1 MTSNTGNTIQATSAD
16 FVEVYKAR
24 MLAICANAHKEL
36 GELPKDVIS
45 SPIHIQKMI
54 REVVEVSM
62 QGLNESEREWI
73 LNRHLGEYMTMQ

>member
-45 SPIHIQKMI
+45 SPIHI
-54 REVVEVSM
+54 
-62 QGLNESEREWI
+62 
-73 LNRHLGEYMTMQ
+73 